1 MNFRRVLD
9 LGNVPDNIS
18 NINRTDAAPGSVK
31 SPDMFGPLLRPPR
44 NSLKRKRGEN
54 QEEIDEVS
62 LFRRVRIYNIVHGL
76 VLPSALRFDLNYRA
90 KLYELRNTNGNSDW
104 HDRGTGFV
112 DIRPELMIE
121 QPTFLVCKYFQ
132 EPTLREILT
141 QTKQAELQIV
151 ILSVKSEDAPYR
163 LLLSTLPTPEHGFQ
177 IVSGKESISCS
188 LLETI

>member
-1 MNFRRVLD
+1 LNFRRVLD

-31 SPDMFGPLLRPPR
+31 SPDMFGPLLRR

-54 QEEIDEVS
+54 QGEMDEVS

-76 VLPSALRFDLNYRA
+76 VLPNPPRSDLLYRA

-112 DIRPELMIE
+112 DIRPELKVE
-121 QPTFLVCKYFQ
+121 QLTFLVCKYFQ

-141 QTKQAELQIV
+141 QTKQAERQLV
-151 ILSVKSEDAPYR
+151 ILSVKSEDAPYQ
-163 LLLSTLPTPEHGFQ
+163 LLLSTQLTPEHGFQ
-177 IVSGKESISCS
+177 KQQGKESISRS
-188 LLETI
+188 LLETG